1 MINFLLSVP
10 GTVALIKMKEEN
22 KIRPAGVIFDID
34 GLMLDTESPVIGFWA
49 QAGKLLGWNIS
60 AEVVM
65 RTIGI
70 TADSTRAIFLQ
81 EYGPDFPY
89 ERIRAE
95 FSRLYYEE
103 FEKGAPH
110 KSGLVFLLDHLSSL
124 GIPLA
129 VATSAR
135 RESAVW
141 KLRKA
146 GILDRFA
153 ALACG
158 DEIRIGKPAPDIF
171 LLAAERLGQ
180 KPSDCVGFEDS
191 PAGLQGLHA
200 AGIRSVF
207 IKDLTDPPPE
217 IRETIW
223 RCCADLAEATG
234 LFQ

>member
-1 MINFLLSVP
+1 MGI
-10 GTVALIKMKEEN
+10 KEET
-22 KIRPAGVIFDID
+22 KIRPAGVIFDVD
-34 GLMLDTESPVIGFWA
+34 GLMLDTEGPVFALWTR
-49 QAGKLLGWNIS
+49 AGKPLGWDIK

-65 RTIGI
+65 RTLGI
-70 TADSTRAIFLQ
+70 DREGARTIFLQ
-81 EYGPDFPY
+81 EYGPGFPY
-89 ERIRAE
+89 EKIRDE
-95 FSRLYYEE
+95 FRRLYYEE

-110 KSGLVFLLDHLSSL
+110 KPGLVYLLDHLAAL

-129 VATSAR
+129 VASSSLHET
-135 RESAVW
+135 VIW

-146 GILDRFA
+146 GILDRFV

-158 DEIRIGKPAPDIF
+158 DEVRNGKPAPDIF

-217 IRETIW
+217 VLATVWHR
-223 RCCADLAEATG
+223 CADLAEARK
-234 LFQ
+234 LFE